1 MNFTPFN
8 FKTSLLRMVS
18 LFIVIF
24 SLFPNVCFAENQ
36 NLISKADQALAVGD
50 LDNAEKLLAEAV
62 KFNPEGYRAL
72 KALAELKFQLEKH
85 EEADA
90 LIDQILKLEVTGG
103 RKVLVFIEGEE
114 KGRKGELIDE
124 TITKMVAPKT
134 SGSKFVRPGA
144 LVPVEHY
151 RIFLM
156 DSGKAEFMP
165 KSAVRVKYIG
175 IPRVLREHVVV
186 LREKVKKRIIALTK
200 ANVPEEMVPVKGGCF
215 LMGSEKGG
223 PLEKP
228 VHEVCV
234 SSFKMDVK
242 EVTQVAFQSVMDNN
256 PSHFPGG
263 DLPVDSVTWMEAK
276 EYCISLGKRLPTEA
290 EWEYAAR
297 AGTHTNFYWGDDYD
311 ATKANY

>member
-114 KGRKGELIDE
+114 KGRI
-124 TITKMVAPKT
+124 
-134 SGSKFVRPGA
+134 
-144 LVPVEHY
+144 Y
-151 RIFLM
+151 
-156 DSGKAEFMP
+156 
-165 KSAVRVKYIG
+165 
-175 IPRVLREHVVV
+175 
-186 LREKVKKRIIALTK
+186 
-200 ANVPEEMVPVKGGCF
+200 
-215 LMGSEKGG
+215 
-223 PLEKP
+223 
-228 VHEVCV
+228 
-234 SSFKMDVK
+234 
-242 EVTQVAFQSVMDNN
+242 
-256 PSHFPGG
+256 
-263 DLPVDSVTWMEAK
+263 AK
-276 EYCISLGKRLPTEA
+276 ERGSSQIHRYSKSSSRTCSRTEGKSKE
-290 EWEYAAR
+290 ENHSSGE
-297 AGTHTNFYWGDDYD
+297 
-311 ATKANY
+311 TKRS